1 MIILAVGARDA
12 HGSLMRSSTKRS
24 GLSKYSTF
32 FFDAKKDNTS
42 SQALVRRSGLQCGVT
57 SQTNSGSDKYEL
69 CPAECP
75 YFAQNRE
82 DTKHCTFLCVEAD
95 QCAKWNPNKP
105 MADFLKG
112 TRTCRGP
119 RVNFCTEM
127 NMDGTDSCKVC
138 QAGFEVHADDGGCY
152 FAWWNTLWTI
162 TCIILAIVLIL
173 VVWIVDMC
181 CRETVNGE
189 TLQETIVWRSRS
201 KILAPKDVN
210 GKRRVYAWNTNLCTE
225 DVAGVGMLL
234 HFRFQ
239 VFVIGWALV
248 IAILWTVLA
257 CFHNELFVL
266 GTRRFGTPRQNCIL
280 VAWGYETQQRL
291 MWTKV
296 LFLAIAY
303 VFTFL
308 STMVFA
314 VYQERCYQKLD
325 SENKT
330 YRDFALELTG
340 LPPLPANDPQV
351 EDLIKQAVQ
360 TQTGLEIIG
369 VSVAWNFTEV
379 REEVMQLASARDVIT
394 RTKQTT
400 RANEK
405 VVRVE
410 GAEGLRV
417 GQRIL
422 VGVGRKMEEHEIA
435 EITRRL
441 DDAPQ
446 SPRAAWSIVLKAPLK
461 NSMESGTAVCLK
473 EFLRVSGAGGDNAHH
488 INGDYEKKADFNGRA
503 AWQKMDEPSTWALV
517 FKDRKWY
524 ITSQKCKDSGN
535 PSGSYLCQKEEDEP
549 DESLYSPTNVE
560 AWSSLEGEDIKGL
573 VVEYY
578 KGSYPKC
585 DGFSAMHQKMYDLE
599 LCVLGPD
606 PLKEIDP
613 QKLLANM
620 ESSSTAYAIFK
631 NEQDRELAYSLNR
644 GIMFNPSKIEKLPD
658 QDGKIEMFPDKD
670 LVLSVQRVA
679 CEPAAINWNYFGD
692 DSPSAMFNR
701 FVWNLCTW
709 YLGALSVWF
718 FVFYVP
724 YAVSLYNFNYDN
736 GAELPSYYGLI
747 FTMVVVGG
755 NATMYVI
762 CDLVAEN
769 VQFRYKDT
777 KQVVYVLMY
786 LFACTVNV
794 LLDMVV
800 TWYTAK
806 KVMIGQDFRTY
817 DGRRLA
823 DVESFTE
830 QFETYA
836 MQRSLAENTYAYA
849 FPSTFLV
856 PFVLEPFVTII
867 VPLQLGRLVVRTHR
881 EITGACAEAYLMAF
895 EFDLGRYAD
904 ILLNVFLGILIFYFP
919 GGYTWSLFY
928 GMFISHIVIYVF
940 DHWRVLNVIPN
951 VKIVSNE
958 VDWWSQLMFI
968 PCCSLILSC
977 LVFKMNCES
986 YAGYCAKDMELI
998 YSTTLA
1004 GIAHFIVHLLLFV
1017 YMVPA
1022 MAGKVETKV
1031 LDQPFEEIAEQDAHG
1046 WFSVNPVHCL
1056 RSQYILQD
1064 APYSRFCTWGKEHFL
1079 KKNPS
1084 IGVYFEDEPAST
1096 EESFAAEVADFEQM
1110 LRRRTSHSIKKLEEE
1125 YLEYRAHLK

>member
-1 MIILAVGARDA
+1 
-12 HGSLMRSSTKRS
+12 
-24 GLSKYSTF
+24 
-32 FFDAKKDNTS
+32 
-42 SQALVRRSGLQCGVT
+42 
-57 SQTNSGSDKYEL
+57 
-69 CPAECP
+69 
-75 YFAQNRE
+75 
-82 DTKHCTFLCVEAD
+82 
-95 QCAKWNPNKP
+95 
-105 MADFLKG
+105 
-112 TRTCRGP
+112 
-119 RVNFCTEM
+119 
-127 NMDGTDSCKVC
+127 
-138 QAGFEVHADDGGCY
+138 
-152 FAWWNTLWTI
+152 
-162 TCIILAIVLIL
+162 
-173 VVWIVDMC
+173 
-181 CRETVNGE
+181 
-189 TLQETIVWRSRS
+189 
-201 KILAPKDVN
+201 
-210 GKRRVYAWNTNLCTE
+210 
-225 DVAGVGMLL
+225 
-234 HFRFQ
+234 
-239 VFVIGWALV
+239 
-248 IAILWTVLA
+248 
-257 CFHNELFVL
+257 
-266 GTRRFGTPRQNCIL
+266 
-280 VAWGYETQQRL
+280 
-291 MWTKV
+291 
-296 LFLAIAY
+296 
-303 VFTFL
+303 
-308 STMVFA
+308 
-314 VYQERCYQKLD
+314 
-325 SENKT
+325 
-330 YRDFALELTG
+330 
-340 LPPLPANDPQV
+340 
-351 EDLIKQAVQ
+351 
-360 TQTGLEIIG
+360 
-369 VSVAWNFTEV
+369 
-379 REEVMQLASARDVIT
+379 
-394 RTKQTT
+394 
-400 RANEK
+400 
-405 VVRVE
+405 
-410 GAEGLRV
+410 
-417 GQRIL
+417 
-422 VGVGRKMEEHEIA
+422 
-435 EITRRL
+435 
-441 DDAPQ
+441 
-446 SPRAAWSIVLKAPLK
+446 
-461 NSMESGTAVCLK
+461 
-473 EFLRVSGAGGDNAHH
+473 
-488 INGDYEKKADFNGRA
+488 
-503 AWQKMDEPSTWALV
+503 
-517 FKDRKWY
+517 
-524 ITSQKCKDSGN
+524 
-535 PSGSYLCQKEEDEP
+535 
-549 DESLYSPTNVE
+549 
-560 AWSSLEGEDIKGL
+560 
-573 VVEYY
+573 
-578 KGSYPKC
+578 
-585 DGFSAMHQKMYDLE
+585 
-599 LCVLGPD
+599 
-606 PLKEIDP
+606 
-613 QKLLANM
+613 
-620 ESSSTAYAIFK
+620 
-631 NEQDRELAYSLNR
+631 
-644 GIMFNPSKIEKLPD
+644 
-658 QDGKIEMFPDKD
+658 
-670 LVLSVQRVA
+670 
-679 CEPAAINWNYFGD
+679 
-692 DSPSAMFNR
+692 
-701 FVWNLCTW
+701 
-709 YLGALSVWF
+709 
-718 FVFYVP
+718 
-724 YAVSLYNFNYDN
+724 
-736 GAELPSYYGLI
+736 
-747 FTMVVVGG
+747 
-755 NATMYVI
+755 MYVI

-769 VQFRYKDT
+769 IKFRYKDT

>member
-1 MIILAVGARDA
+1 V
-12 HGSLMRSSTKRS
+12 
-24 GLSKYSTF
+24 
-32 FFDAKKDNTS
+32 
-42 SQALVRRSGLQCGVT
+42 LV
-57 SQTNSGSDKYEL
+57 
-69 CPAECP
+69 
-75 YFAQNRE
+75 
-82 DTKHCTFLCVEAD
+82 
-95 QCAKWNPNKP
+95 
-105 MADFLKG
+105 
-112 TRTCRGP
+112 
-119 RVNFCTEM
+119 
-127 NMDGTDSCKVC
+127 
-138 QAGFEVHADDGGCY
+138 
-152 FAWWNTLWTI
+152 
-162 TCIILAIVLIL
+162 IVAIL

-181 CRETVNGE
+181 CRETVNDE
-189 TLQETIVWRSRS
+189 TLQETIIWRSRS
-201 KILAPKDVN
+201 KILQPKDQAT
-210 GKRRVYAWNTNLCTE
+210 GKRQVWAWNTNLCKV
-225 DVAGVGMLL
+225 DVAGPGMML

-248 IAILWTVLA
+248 IAILWTILA
-257 CFHNELFVL
+257 CFHPELFIL

-280 VAWGYETQQRL
+280 VSWGYETQQRL

-308 STMVFA
+308 STLIFA
-314 VYQERCYQKLD
+314 VYQERCYQKVD
-325 SENKT
+325 SVNKT

-340 LPPLPANDPQV
+340 LPPLPANNPLV
-351 EDLIKQAVQ
+351 EDVIKEAVQ
-360 TQTGLEIIG
+360 KQTGMELIG
-369 VSVAWNFTEV
+369 VSVAWNFTDV
-379 REEVMQLASARDVIT
+379 QDEVMQLASNLDVLT
-394 RTKQTT
+394 RTKHATK
-400 RANEK
+400 ANEK
-405 VVRVE
+405 VIPVLS
-410 GAEGLRV
+410 AEGLRV
-417 GQRIL
+417 GQQIL
-422 VGVGRKMEEHEIA
+422 VGTGRYMEEHAIT
-435 EITRRL
+435 EITKCP
-441 DDAPQ
+441 DDVPH

-461 NSMESGTAVCLK
+461 NRVEKDSAICLK
-473 EFLRVSGAGGDNAHH
+473 EFIRISGAGGENADR
-488 INGDYEKKADFNGRA
+488 INGDYEKKADFNSRA
-503 AWQKMDEPSTWALV
+503 SWQKTDDPSTCILA

-524 ITSQKCKDSGN
+524 VTTQKCKDSGN

-560 AWSSLEGEDIKGL
+560 AWSSLEGEDMPGL
-573 VVEYY
+573 IVEYY

-585 DGFSAMHQKMYDLE
+585 DGLGAVHQWMYNKE

-606 PLKEIDP
+606 PLKEVDP

-800 TWYTAK
+800 TYFTAR
-806 KVMIGQDFRTY
+806 KVMIGLDFRTY
-817 DGRRLA
+817 DGRLLA
-823 DVESFTE
+823 DIQSFTE

-836 MQRSLAENTYAYA
+836 MQRTLAENTYAYA
-849 FPSTFLV
+849 FPSTFLI
-856 PFVLEPFVTII
+856 PFLLEPFVTII
-867 VPLQLGRLVVRTHR
+867 VPLHVGRLIVRTHK
-881 EITGACAEAYLMAF
+881 EIRGTSAENYLMAF

-928 GMFISHIVIYVF
+928 GMFVSHIVIYVF

-951 VKIVSNE
+951 VKVVSNE
-958 VDWWSQLMFI
+958 VDWWAQLMFI
-968 PCCSLILSC
+968 PCCSIILSC

-986 YAGYCAKDMELI
+986 YAGYCMQDMELI

-1004 GIAHFIVHLLLFV
+1004 GGVHFIVHLLLFV
-1017 YMVPA
+1017 YLVPA
-1022 MAGKVETKV
+1022 LAGKLETVKA
-1031 LDQPFEEIAEQDAHG
+1031 DTPFNEVAEKDAHG

-1056 RSQYILQD
+1056 RSQYIHKHE
-1064 APYSRFCTWGKEHFL
+1064 PYSHYCSWGKEHYVV
-1079 KKNPS
+1079 KNEK
-1084 IGVYFEDEPAST
+1084 IGILFQDDPAAT
-1096 EESFAAEVADFEQM
+1096 EESFDHEMHDTVGV
-1110 LRRRTSHSIKKLEEE
+1110 LKRTLTRVSTRVLSGGKDDTDQ
-1125 YLEYRAHLK
+1125 